1 MTALLVL
8 PIVVPLLTAA
18 LTLTAWRSV
27 SVQRWL
33 SVSGAVVLL
42 AVSLLLLRDVLAI
55 ETGVMATQAGG
66 WPAPF
71 GITLV
76 ADLLSAVMVALAAC
90 VGLAIAVFSVVSTPR
105 SQERLGYYPL
115 LHILMMGICGA
126 FLTGDIFD
134 LYVWFEVMLMASFVL
149 LAMGGSREQTEG
161 ALKYVAIN
169 LFASALFLTA
179 LGLLYPMAGTLNMA
193 DLSGVLGAQSPVL
206 VTVLAT
212 LFLVA
217 FGIKAALF
225 PLYFWLPA
233 SYHTPPA
240 AVAAIFA
247 ALLTKVGV
255 YSLLRVF
262 TLLFVTDVGYTHT
275 VILVLSGCTMVAGV
289 LGALVQQDLRRVFS
303 FLLISHIGYITMGL
317 GLFTHLAIAGAIVY
331 TAHHILVKAGLFLI
345 CGVIG
350 RVGGTYELRR
360 LGGLYVRRPEMAVLF
375 LIGGFALSGIPPL
388 SGFFPK
394 VALMQAALET
404 GRYTIVGA
412 AILASVL
419 TLYAVARVWS
429 EAFWKAMPRQLE
441 RPVLPV
447 AGMLAPIAVLAAL
460 TIGMGVYAEPVFRV
474 AFRASEQLLTRTAYI
489 EAVMGARGATPPV
502 PHVSHPERHHILE
515 TVPR

>member
-1 MTALLVL
+1 MNALLVL

-18 LTLTAWRSV
+18 IALTAWRSV
-27 SVQRWL
+27 SVQRL
-33 SVSGAVVLL
+33 VSVLGAAVLL
-42 AVSLLLLRDVLAI
+42 AVSLLLMRSVLDA
-55 ETGVMATQAGG
+55 GVVATQAGG

-76 ADLLSAVMVALAAC
+76 ADLLSALMVLLAAV
-90 VGLAIAVFSVVSTPR
+90 VGLAIAIFSMVSTHP

-115 LHILMMGICGA
+115 LHILLMGICGA

-161 ALKYVAIN
+161 AFKYVAIN
-169 LFASALFLTA
+169 LFASALFLTG

-193 DLSGVLGAQSPVL
+193 DLAGVLAGQSPTL

-255 YSLLRVF
+255 YSLIRVF
-262 TLLFVTDVGYTHT
+262 TLLFVTDVPYTHT
-275 VILVLSGCTMVAGV
+275 VILVLSGCTMVVGV
-289 LGALVQQDLRRVFS
+289 LGALVQYDLRRVFS

-317 GLFTHLAIAGAIVY
+317 GLFTPLALAGAIVY
-331 TAHHILVKAGLFLI
+331 TAHHIVVKAGLFLVT
-345 CGVIG
+345 GVMG
-350 RVGGTYELRR
+350 RVSGTYELDR
-360 LGGLYVRRPEMAVLF
+360 LGGLYVRQPAMAVLF
-375 LIGGFALSGIPPL
+375 LVGGLALSGIPPL

-394 VALMQAALET
+394 VALMQAAIGT
-404 GRYTIVGA
+404 GRYAIVGA
-412 AILASVL
+412 AIVAGIL
-419 TLYAVARVWS
+419 TLYAVARVWA
-429 EAFWKAMPRQLE
+429 EAFWKPMPRQLE
-441 RPVLPV
+441 RPALPV
-447 AGMLAPIAVLAAL
+447 RAMLAPVALLAMI
-460 TIGMGVYAEPVFRV
+460 TIGMGVFAEPVFRV
-474 AFRASEQLLTRTAYI
+474 AFRAADQLLTRTAYI
-489 EAVMGARGATPPV
+489 EAVMGTRDQGGPATHASSGV
-502 PHVSHPERHHILE
+502 PGQPGEGQPH
-515 TVPR
+515 